1 MSKKARS
8 AKEKPMATSLGV
20 KDHPV
25 KEIAECTSLGL

>member
-1 MSKKARS
+1 MSKKAKS
-8 AKEKPMATSLGV
+8 AKEKPMAISLLV